1 MSRRVVL
8 PASAL
13 LLAGLLAGCS
23 RGQATLADQSPA
35 VAGTSAEAQ
44 PPAAVLEADAA
55 SAPAPVEAASLSL
68 LIDAFEDG
76 GTIPDRYTCIGA
88 NESPAVSWSGVPAA
102 AKSLVLI
109 VYDADAGSD
118 LGAGNDLGFLHW
130 MVYDIRPT
138 IAGLPLGA
146 TGDADALAG
155 GIETGNDF
163 FTATGGRFQG
173 GTMIR
178 GTGYDGPCPP
188 ARHTYV
194 FRLLALEEPLGA
206 PPGTP
211 YQEVMSAL
219 EGRVLGIADWMGVY
233 PPSQ

>member
-23 RGQATLADQSPA
+23 RGQATLADRSPA

-88 NESPAVSWSGVPAA
+88 NDSPAVSWSGVPAA
-102 AKSLVLI
+102 AQSLVLI
-109 VYDADAGSD
+109 MYDADAGAD

-138 IAGLPLGA
+138 ATGLRLGA

-155 GIETGNDF
+155 GIEAANDF
-163 FTATGGRFQG
+163 FAAAGATFPGGG
-173 GTMIR
+173 VIR

-188 ARHTYV
+188 AKHTYV
-194 FRLLALEEPLGA
+194 FRLLALDQPLGLTA
-206 PPGTP
+206 GTP
-211 YQEVMSAL
+211 SPSIMSAV
-219 EGRVLGIADWMGVY
+219 GGNVLAVADWTGVY